1 MNYLEI
7 GLLFFIVSLLASFT
21 GRGGGLIYLSILIY
35 FDGLSVESKILSFLL
50 IIATSLPHLKK
61 ALKEI
66 DKAIVYKLLLPSL
79 SSYFLIGIIFQSPN
93 GILFLIIIL
102 FIVVSSLLFLWFPIK
117 TSRENFNLQRGKT
130 ELYTLIASGISAY
143 VGLSPSLLLI
153 PFLTN
158 QLKMDMRK
166 AILYLH
172 FQNLIV
178 VSAGLASVVFSSNLV
193 HYPNFEQV
201 GILIGMVLCG
211 SYLGKIL
218 LVKSNLFWTKF
229 IFTLLS
235 IASLFITIYT
245 ILI

>member
-35 FDGLSVESKILSFLL
+35 FNGVSTESKILSFLL

-79 SSYFLIGIIFQSPN
+79 SSYFLIGIICQSPN

-102 FIVVSSLLFLWFPIK
+102 FIGLSSLLVLWFPIK
-117 TSRENFNLQRGKT
+117 TSRENFNLPRGKT
-130 ELYTLIASGISAY
+130 EFYTLFASGISAY

-166 AILYLH
+166 AIPYLH

-178 VSAGLASVVFSSNLV
+178 VSAGLVSVVLSSNLV

-201 GILIGMVLCG
+201 GIQIGMVLCG
-211 SYLGKIL
+211 SYLGKML

-229 IFTLLS
+229 IFTILSVFSLL
-235 IASLFITIYT
+235 LT
-245 ILI
+245 ILSVL

>member
-1 MNYLEI
+1 MNYPEI

-21 GRGGGLIYLSILIY
+21 GRGGGLIYLSLLIY
-35 FDGLSVESKILSFLL
+35 VDGLSVESKILSFIL

-61 ALKEI
+61 ALTEI

-79 SSYFLIGIIFQSPN
+79 SSYFLIGISFQSPN

-102 FIVVSSLLFLWFPIK
+102 FIGLSSLLFLWFPIK
-117 TSRENFNLQRGKT
+117 PSGKNHNLPRGKT
-130 ELYTLIASGISAY
+130 EFYTLFASGISAY

-166 AILYLH
+166 AIPYLH

-178 VSAGLASVVFSSNLV
+178 VSAGLASVVLSSNLA

-218 LVKSNLFWTKF
+218 LVKSNLFWTKL
-229 IFTLLS
+229 IFTILS
-235 IASLFITIYT
+235 ISSLLLTIRSV
-245 ILI
+245 L